1 MLDVLRIEMQACER
15 AANRYRSWRVE
26 VGQDL
31 FGMWTV
37 RVTFGRIGCNG
48 RTVSRLFPTEAAAK
62 AFARSGLRRRQTS
75 MRRFGVPYR
84 LVEASPAATALLE
97 LTGIIAAPAVVLS
110 LEEAR
115 SSPWA
120 G

>member
-1 MLDVLRIEMQACER
+1 MLEILRIELQACER

-37 RVTFGRIGCNG
+37 RVTFGRIGCTG
-48 RTVSRLFPTEAAAK
+48 RTVSRLFPTEVAAR
-62 AFARSGLRRRQTS
+62 AFVRSGLRRRQTS

-84 LVEASPAATALLE
+84 LVEASPAAINLLE
-97 LTGIIAAPAVVLS
+97 LTGIIAAPAVVLN

-115 SSPWA
+115 SSPRA